1 MSFEPK
7 DAVDFLRHVGD
18 VESENR
24 NEGLEDLRF
33 SAGDQWPQEVQ
44 NSRALEQRPCLTINK
59 IDAHI
64 RQVTNAQRQQRP
76 QIKVHPMD
84 GAATPKIAEV
94 LTGLTRHIEINSD
107 ADQAYDTAFNYA
119 CRVGWGY
126 WRVVTDYVREDSFDQ
141 DIFIR
146 QIENPFS
153 VYFDPDSTLPDGSD
167 AEKCLITDLITK
179 EAFKRMYPGAEYL
192 GFQGETVGDNMVDW
206 LNKDSIRVAEYFNVD
221 RVRDKL
227 VMLSDGSSQYAS
239 QLTDMSQLQ
248 ARGLW
253 VTGDRDS
260 YRRKVMWRKVSAFET
275 LEERELMGR
284 WIPVVPTYGDQ
295 MVIDGKRKKFGMV
308 RYARDPQVMFN
319 FWRTAMTESVA
330 MAPKAKWLMAEGQ
343 DEGFANEWAR
353 ANVSPYPVLHFK
365 QTDSSGANAARPER
379 LQPEP
384 PPSGAMEAAMAISG
398 DLQAVLGMYDPSMG
412 KPSGGDKSGAAI
424 RAEQG
429 QGELSNSHYFDNLT
443 RSIKHTG
450 RIILDLVP
458 KVYDTHRVCR
468 IIGVDGQP
476 DLVHINQPNTQQ
488 PAPGQPGQQPDTTQ
502 EAVSAI
508 LNDVTVGQYDV
519 VMDVGPSMNSKR
531 QEAVQAM
538 SMMLQTSPEVFQIAG
553 DLLFRNMDFP
563 GAEQIAD
570 RLAAANPMAQID
582 KQSDVPPQA
591 QMMIKQL
598 QQKLQQAEQ
607 QLQQATG
614 VIKSRSDLEA
624 MKQESETKRELMRVT
639 GKAHD
644 TETWTAL
651 EMEKTRLQ
659 STTDI
664 QVKSLDVHKAMSVEE
679 IKSHLALLLSKMEG
693 VRDEAQ
699 DESIERAI

>member
-221 RVRDKL
+221 RVRD
-227 VMLSDGSSQYAS
+227 G
-239 QLTDMSQLQ
+239 
-248 ARGLW
+248 
-253 VTGDRDS
+253 
-260 YRRKVMWRKVSAFET
+260 
-275 LEERELMGR
+275 
-284 WIPVVPTYGDQ
+284 
-295 MVIDGKRKKFGMV
+295 
-308 RYARDPQVMFN
+308 
-319 FWRTAMTESVA
+319 
-330 MAPKAKWLMAEGQ
+330 GQ
-343 DEGFANEWAR
+343 W
-353 ANVSPYPVLHFK
+353 
-365 QTDSSGANAARPER
+365 
-379 LQPEP
+379 
-384 PPSGAMEAAMAISG
+384 
-398 DLQAVLGMYDPSMG
+398 
-412 KPSGGDKSGAAI
+412 
-424 RAEQG
+424 QG
-429 QGELSNSHYFDNLT
+429 QHAVGGT
-443 RSIKHTG
+443 TAQTG
-450 RIILDLVP
+450 RQCA
-458 KVYDTHRVCR
+458 RV
-468 IIGVDGQP
+468 
-476 DLVHINQPNTQQ
+476 
-488 PAPGQPGQQPDTTQ
+488 
-502 EAVSAI
+502 
-508 LNDVTVGQYDV
+508 
-519 VMDVGPSMNSKR
+519 
-531 QEAVQAM
+531 
-538 SMMLQTSPEVFQIAG
+538 
-553 DLLFRNMDFP
+553 
-563 GAEQIAD
+563 
-570 RLAAANPMAQID
+570 
-582 KQSDVPPQA
+582 
-591 QMMIKQL
+591 
-598 QQKLQQAEQ
+598 
-607 QLQQATG
+607 
-614 VIKSRSDLEA
+614 
-624 MKQESETKRELMRVT
+624 
-639 GKAHD
+639 
-644 TETWTAL
+644 
-651 EMEKTRLQ
+651 
-659 STTDI
+659 
-664 QVKSLDVHKAMSVEE
+664 
-679 IKSHLALLLSKMEG
+679 
-693 VRDEAQ
+693 
-699 DESIERAI
+699 ERAGRAVAAGHSHGFNPEHRKR